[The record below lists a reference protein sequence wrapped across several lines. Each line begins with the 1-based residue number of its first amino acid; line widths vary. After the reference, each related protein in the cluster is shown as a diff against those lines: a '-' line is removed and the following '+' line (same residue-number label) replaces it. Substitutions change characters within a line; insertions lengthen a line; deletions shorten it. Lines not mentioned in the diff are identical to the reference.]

1 MNTLKIS
8 AWLGLALSAVGVFL
22 KVARVLR
29 QPEWWPFFLYDY
41 IAAAMLVVGAIA
53 VLRGGRGGRWLA
65 AGWGFGTAM
74 AYGSFFGHLERWLT
88 KSGPDLSFE
97 RTMSYSAGGL
107 VAVNAVG
114 LALALYQQRREA
126 GAGAGA

>member
-8 AWLGLALSAVGVFL
+8 AWLGLALSAIGVFL
-22 KVARVLR
+22 KIARVLR

-41 IAAAMLVVGAIA
+41 LAAAILVIGAAA
-53 VLRGGRGGRWLA
+53 VLRGGLPGRWLA

-97 RTMSYSAGGL
+97 RTMSYSAGIL
-107 VAVNAVG
+107 LAINAVG
-114 LALALYQQRREA
+114 LALALWQPKRSAQA
-126 GAGAGA
+126 